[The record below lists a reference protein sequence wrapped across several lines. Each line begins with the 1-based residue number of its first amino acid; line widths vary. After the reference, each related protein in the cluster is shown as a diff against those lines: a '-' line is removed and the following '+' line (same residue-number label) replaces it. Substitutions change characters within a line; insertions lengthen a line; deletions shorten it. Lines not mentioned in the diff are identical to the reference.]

1 MTTPAYWS
9 PSKITCEGFGYH
21 LVAISS
27 YEENLFVTTL
37 VKAVF
42 PGKLTLN
49 VISHEATHRLHLV
62 YEVYNA

>member
-1 MTTPAYWS
+1 MTTTAYWN

-21 LVAISS
+21 LVAILS

-49 VISHEATHRLHLV
+49 IISDIETHRLHLV
-62 YEVYNA
+62 YEMYNA